1 MWLKPLRDARAL
13 LILRT
18 LLDETARVILIGQR
32 DGDEKN
38 AGLDEARVINAAAV
52 LSAGTGICPQLA

>member
-1 MWLKPLRDARAL
+1 
-13 LILRT
+13 
-18 LLDETARVILIGQR
+18 VILIGQR